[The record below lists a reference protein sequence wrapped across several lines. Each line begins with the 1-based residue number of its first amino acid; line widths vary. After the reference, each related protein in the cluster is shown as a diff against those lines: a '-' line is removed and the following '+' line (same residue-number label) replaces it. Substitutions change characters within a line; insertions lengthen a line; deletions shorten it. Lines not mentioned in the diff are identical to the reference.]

1 MNLLSHMHSFHS
13 KQSQEAKQERIE
25 RMRRARSMPKLDL
38 DEVSVFLLRLKLK
51 EFQSVSVCLFVP
63 SVTFC
68 LENSIL
74 LSKVCPR
81 SL

>member
-38 DEVSVFLLRLKLK
+38 DEVSDLDTILVWKRGELK
-51 EFQSVSVCLFVP
+51 EC
-63 SVTFC
+63 
-68 LENSIL
+68 
-74 LSKVCPR
+74 
-81 SL
+81 

>member
-38 DEVSVFLLRLKLK
+38 DEVSVFG
-51 EFQSVSVCLFVP
+51 
-63 SVTFC
+63 
-68 LENSIL
+68 SI
-74 LSKVCPR
+74 R
-81 SL
+81 SSRNQI